1 MIVGRDTLTTQ
12 SDRFAKSPTGR
23 RLIGHKSTFL
33 VIKIAKTLHGLNYT
47 GRESQGRCSTQI
59 LFMIPITFATC
70 LAPRSRPQIDNHPSR
85 PCCPSTYSA
94 PVHTLNGPPQS
105 PPRKIPKES
114 RPYPHE
120 HEHEHGRHSYHHT
133 ALSHAKASKPSAAI
147 ISHLTDEWCAFTA
160 DAASHGYPD
169 WEDCKALSLTIR
181 TTLSAV
187 SWRSFTQIPLR
198 RMKVP
203 GNSSSVAGSWFS
215 LCCLP

>member
-1 MIVGRDTLTTQ
+1 MLSIDIFRPSAHLEWYPPPPAEDE
-12 SDRFAKSPTGR
+12 SDRITPIPTR
-23 RLIGHKSTFL
+23 TRTRTRTPLL
-33 VIKIAKTLHGLNYT
+33 
-47 GRESQGRCSTQI
+47 
-59 LFMIPITFATC
+59 P
-70 LAPRSRPQIDNHPSR
+70 P
-85 PCCPSTYSA
+85 YSA
-94 PVHTLNGPPQS
+94 Q
-105 PPRKIPKES
+105 PREGEQTV
-114 RPYPHE
+114 RCD
-120 HEHEHGRHSYHHT
+120 
-133 ALSHAKASKPSAAI
+133 
-147 ISHLTDEWCAFTA
+147 HLTDEWCAFTA